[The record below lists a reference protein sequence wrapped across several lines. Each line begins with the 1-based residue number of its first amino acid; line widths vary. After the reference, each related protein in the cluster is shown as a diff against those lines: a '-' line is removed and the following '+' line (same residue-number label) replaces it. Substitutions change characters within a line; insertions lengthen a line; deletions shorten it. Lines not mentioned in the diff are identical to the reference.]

1 MNIGVLGGTFDPIH
15 MGHLMIAEE
24 ARRRLGLGRVLF
36 IPAGQPWLKLDR
48 PITSAAHRLEMVRR
62 AIVGKAYCE
71 LLTTEVDRAG
81 PSYAVDTIGILRQQ
95 LGAEATFFLL
105 LGWDSLAELHRWK
118 EPSRLVQMCQL
129 VAVPRPGFSP
139 PDLEALESSI
149 TGITQSVVWLDM
161 PPVDVSSSDIRKR
174 VAEGLPVGNLV
185 PAEVARYIEEQG
197 LYR

>member
-1 MNIGVLGGTFDPIH
+1 
-15 MGHLMIAEE
+15 
-24 ARRRLGLGRVLF
+24 
-36 IPAGQPWLKLDR
+36 
-48 PITSAAHRLEMVRR
+48 
-62 AIVGKAYCE
+62 
-71 LLTTEVDRAG
+71 
-81 PSYAVDTIGILRQQ
+81 
-95 LGAEATFFLL
+95 
-105 LGWDSLAELHRWK
+105 
-118 EPSRLVQMCQL
+118 MCQL

>member
-24 ARRRLGLGRVLF
+24 ARRRLGLVRVLF
-36 IPAGQPWLKLDR
+36 IPAGQPWLKVDR

-71 LLTTEVDRAG
+71 LSTTEVDRAG

-105 LGWDSLAELHRWK
+105 LGWDSLAEFPRWK
-118 EPSRLVQMCQL
+118 QPTRLVQLCQL
-129 VAVPRPGFSP
+129 VAIPRPHCSP

-149 TGITQSVVWLDM
+149 PGIAASVVLLDV
-161 PPVDVSSSDIRKR
+161 PPVDISSSDIRKR

-185 PAEVARYIEEQG
+185 PAEVARYIEEQE

>member
-24 ARRRLGLGRVLF
+24 ARRRLGLVRVLF

>member
-15 MGHLMIAEE
+15 TGHIMIAEE
-24 ARRRLGLGRVLF
+24 ARTKLRLAKVLF
-36 IPAGQPWLKLDR
+36 VLDSQPWFKADR
-48 PITSAAHRLEMVRR
+48 SIASAIHRVEMVKL
-62 AIVGKAYCE
+62 AVADNPCFELSTIVAYRPWLSYSVE
-71 LLTTEVDRAG
+71 TMTT
-81 PSYAVDTIGILRQQ
+81 LQHQ
-95 LGAEATFFLL
+95 LGAETKILFL

-149 TGITQSVVWLDM
+149 TGITQSVVWLDI
-161 PPVDVSSSDIRKR
+161 PPVDISSSDIRKR